1 MKNRII
7 LSAALLLF
15 FAGNIFPQLSTKS
28 SRAAN
33 HYYTARELYSARKEY
48 EAIEK
53 LLQATSAD
61 KKFIEAYLLL
71 GEVYTE
77 LKKYDQAVAA
87 LNQAVALNPDF
98 FPNTFFNLAYIHY
111 QNRNFENAAKNF
123 QVFVNREDVAE
134 TSREKARDYLL
145 RCNFI
150 IHALNNPV
158 DFNPVS
164 LGDSINS
171 KYDEYWPSLTADEEM
186 LVFTRQVL
194 REPTGS
200 QSMQN
205 KREDFY
211 YSKKI
216 DDTWTKASELGYP
229 INTDMNEGAQS
240 LSVDGRLMYFTAC
253 NRDDG
258 YGSCDIYVSVKEG
271 ENWSA
276 PVNLGPPINS
286 AAWEAQPSVSPDG
299 KTLYFVSN
307 RAGGSGGMD
316 IWKSEMNRQGLW
328 SAPVNLG
335 KLINTSGDE
344 MSPFIHH
351 DNQTLYFSSNGL
363 IGMGG
368 FDLFKSGKD
377 EAGKW
382 TEPINLGYPINT
394 FYDETGLFVTA
405 SGKRAY
411 FSSDRLEGAG
421 KDIFNFDLH
430 EGARPA
436 SVSYIKGIVY
446 DAGNKRRLA
455 AKFELID
462 LATKELIM
470 ESVSDIRNGEF
481 LVTIPADRDY
491 ALNVSKPEYLFYS
504 ENFSLKGV
512 RTIEEPFL
520 MDIPL
525 QRIKSGEKVV
535 LRNIFF
541 DFDKSELKE
550 ESFIELDRLVQFMQ
564 ENPKLKIRINGHT
577 DNIGSP
583 EYNMKLSDQR
593 AVSVM
598 QYLRSKGIQYERII
612 SRGFGSTQPVEAN
625 ETPEGRAR
633 NRRTE
638 FEVL

>member
-1 MKNRII
+1 MRNRII
-7 LSAALLLF
+7 FSISFFLLF
-15 FAGNIFPQLSTKS
+15 FGNVFPQLSTKS
-28 SRAAN
+28 ARAAN
-33 HYYTARELYSARKEY
+33 HYYTARELYIARKDH
-48 EAIEK
+48 EAIER

-77 LKKYDQAVAA
+77 LKKYDQAVTA
-87 LNQAVALNPDF
+87 LNQAIDINPGF

-111 QNRNFENAAKNF
+111 KNRDFENAAKNF
-123 QVFVNREDVAE
+123 RIFVDRDDVAE
-134 TSREKARDYLL
+134 SSREKARDYLL
-145 RCNFI
+145 RCDFI

-158 DFNPVS
+158 DFNPES

-171 KYDEYWPSLTADEEM
+171 RYDEYWPSLTADEEM

-194 REPTGS
+194 RNPSGS
-200 QSMQN
+200 QAMQN

-216 DDTWTKASELGYP
+216 DGIWTKAGELGYP

-271 ENWSA
+271 DNWRA
-276 PVNLGPPINS
+276 PVNLGPPINT
-286 AAWEAQPSVSPDG
+286 AVWEAQPSVSPDG

-307 RAGGSGGMD
+307 RAGGYGGMD

-328 SAPVNLG
+328 SEPVNLG
-335 KLINTSGDE
+335 KMINTSGDE

-368 FDLFKSGKD
+368 FDLFKTSKD
-377 EAGKW
+377 ETGKW
-382 TEPINLGYPINT
+382 SEPVNLGYPINT

-405 SGKRAY
+405 TGKRAY

-430 EGARPA
+430 EDARPA

-446 DAGNKRRLA
+446 DTENKRRLA

-512 RTIEEPFL
+512 RTLEEPFL

-525 QRIKSGEKVV
+525 QRIKPGEKVV

-577 DNIGSP
+577 DNIGSS

-598 QYLRSKGIQYERII
+598 LYLRSKGIHYERII
-612 SRGFGSTQPVEAN
+612 SRGFGSTKPVETN